1 MMTDDEWLY
10 NAMERMNRR
19 PTVDEEEQF
28 IENVGKMMDNGHPE
42 AYARRE
48 VFKRLF
54 QKWVCLMQPS
64 GLLNVNARN
73 AGQHLKRTHELGW
86 AAKYVA
92 RLWNEYSGMFQNGN
106 NHSTVKF

>member
-1 MMTDDEWLY
+1 MLFRSDEWLY

-28 IENVGKMMDNGHPE
+28 ITAVDNMKDEGHPE

-54 QKWVCLMQPS
+54 QK
-64 GLLNVNARN
+64 
-73 AGQHLKRTHELGW
+73 
-86 AAKYVA
+86 
-92 RLWNEYSGMFQNGN
+92 
-106 NHSTVKF
+106 

>member
-28 IENVGKMMDNGHPE
+28 IVAVDNMKDDGHPE

-54 QKWVCLMQPS
+54 QK
-64 GLLNVNARN
+64 
-73 AGQHLKRTHELGW
+73 
-86 AAKYVA
+86 
-92 RLWNEYSGMFQNGN
+92 
-106 NHSTVKF
+106 

>member
-28 IENVGKMMDNGHPE
+28 IENVGKMMDDGHPE

-54 QKWVCLMQPS
+54 QKWVCSMQPS
-64 GLLNVNARN
+64 GLLNESVRN
-73 AGQHLKRTHELGW
+73 AGWYLKHIQGQERVVLS
-86 AAKYVA
+86 VV
-92 RLWNEYSGMFQNGN
+92 RLLSEFDLKLALPDI
-106 NHSTVKF
+106 T

>member
-1 MMTDDEWLY
+1 MMNDDEWLY

-28 IENVGKMMDNGHPE
+28 ITAVDNMKDEGHPE

-54 QKWVCLMQPS
+54 Q
-64 GLLNVNARN
+64 
-73 AGQHLKRTHELGW
+73 
-86 AAKYVA
+86 
-92 RLWNEYSGMFQNGN
+92 SGMF
-106 NHSTVKF
+106 

>member
-28 IENVGKMMDNGHPE
+28 ILAVGSMKDEGNPE

-54 QKWVCLMQPS
+54 QK
-64 GLLNVNARN
+64 
-73 AGQHLKRTHELGW
+73 
-86 AAKYVA
+86 
-92 RLWNEYSGMFQNGN
+92 
-106 NHSTVKF
+106 